1 MNILLWIALIGV
13 FVFLLG
19 FIYSKFSNNSAKQ
32 PAANTISPAI
42 SPPSPSENKA
52 KLVESKHTGSDAAH
66 PKTVNAL
73 KSPEI
78 SADRVERPALVKSA
92 AIIEKHIP
100 AAEPVGPA
108 HSKPEHIRVVATASK
123 PEKTSVSQSAP
134 AVAVVVALEPERL
147 TKPRN
152 AKADDLSQITGIG
165 KAIQSKLF
173 SAGIFHYDQMADL
186 SALQIDW
193 LNNAIGFSGRYER
206 ENWGAQAKKLV
217 IKSAASKQEPVK
229 HSSKAV
235 VKTATKAAAPK
246 AKTTAKPKTKQAKKP
261 SVAS

>member
-52 KLVESKHTGSDAAH
+52 KVVESKHTGSDATP
-66 PKTVNAL
+66 PKTVSAP

-78 SADRVERPALVKSA
+78 SDDRDERPALIKSA
-92 AIIEKHIP
+92 ATIEKHIP

-108 HSKPEHIRVVATASK
+108 HSKPEHITVVAAVSK

-134 AVAVVVALEPERL
+134 AVALEPERL

-173 SAGIFHYDQMADL
+173 SAGIFHYDQLADL

-229 HSSKAV
+229 RSSKAV

-246 AKTTAKPKTKQAKKP
+246 AKTTAKPKPKHAKKP